1 MMFPVHEGGFI
12 RLVDSMGDDMSV
24 VKAARVSYGN
34 ESKGEDEDIKLIN
47 YLMEHNHGTPFE
59 HIVFTFHI
67 RCPIFIA
74 RQWFRHRIGS
84 FNEISGRYV
93 KLHTDFFKPTAFR
106 QNHNENHQ
114 ASIEGDFTEEETE
127 RMLQEYQY
135 ALEVMSSTYESLL
148 SKGVAREQAR
158 AILPVGTYTEFYWT
172 VNARSLF
179 NFLALRTDENAQE
192 EIRDYAH
199 LIKDL
204 AEDIAPWSFEAF
216 WKNRHTEEE
225 E

>member
-1 MMFPVHEGGFI
+1 MFPVHEGGFI